1 MDLETL
7 DDQCRL
13 LWEQL
18 QAADKE
24 WTEAVQDVAE
34 LQTSSLR
41 AAAQPLRM
49 GELAAA
55 ADARKEK
62 AAKDKDLKYELW
74 RLSDLLD
81 ELSRPV

>member
-1 MDLETL
+1 VDLETL

>member
-1 MDLETL
+1 
-7 DDQCRL
+7 
-13 LWEQL
+13 L